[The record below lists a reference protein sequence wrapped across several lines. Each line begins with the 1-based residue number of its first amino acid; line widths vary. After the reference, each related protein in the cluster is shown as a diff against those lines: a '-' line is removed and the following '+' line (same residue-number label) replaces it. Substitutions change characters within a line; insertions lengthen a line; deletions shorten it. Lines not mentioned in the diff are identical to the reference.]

1 MKMKGS
7 FFIHCGIGC
16 KKETWRAKVKKPV
29 DYLYLKCSAGQS
41 KRICVKEYQVAGIKA
56 LEVCSAVSDAWQDEH
71 NRSGVRKFRRWKRKF
86 NRVLSPYEVSSCA
99 MNGDE
104 QVMKALRIGNP
115 GFLARKNEL
124 FLHGTYIFEHLALRT
139 TEGGREKLLV
149 YLESENWKSQEI
161 KDLLWM
167 AKDYYE
173 DIVLAGKH
181 TSAYEDVMIRIFED
195 CGLVV
200 SIVDFQHANMQT
212 YDGVLFLVEKW
223 HGSYLEKICF
233 RRAYV
238 VSEYEENG
246 SVCRKAARG
255 TVTEQPVCFS
265 GLCYE
270 RDGKK
275 IPYPMAVDLYFQN
288 PVFCDKKDISFVAIY
303 RLECYNNNNSI
314 M

>member
-1 MKMKGS
+1 M
-7 FFIHCGIGC
+7 
-16 KKETWRAKVKKPV
+16 KKPV
-29 DYLYLKCSAGQS
+29 DYLYLKSSPGKS
-41 KRICVKEYQVAGIKA
+41 KRICVKEYQVAGIKV
-56 LEVCSAVSDAWQDEH
+56 LEVYSAVSNAWQDEK

-86 NRVLSPYEVSSCA
+86 NRVLSSYEVSSCA

-104 QVMKALRIGNP
+104 QVMESLRIENP

-124 FLHGTYIFEHLALRT
+124 FLYGTYIFEHLALRKMK
-139 TEGGREKLLV
+139 GGREKLLI

-173 DIVLAGKH
+173 DIVLAGQN
-181 TSAYEDVMIRIFED
+181 TSAYEDVLTRIFED

-200 SIVDFQHANMQT
+200 SIVDFKHAKMQT
-212 YDGVLFLVEKW
+212 YDGAFFLVEKW
-223 HGSYLEKICF
+223 HDSYMEKICF

-238 VSEYEENG
+238 VAEHEESG
-246 SVCRKAARG
+246 AVCRKVARE

-270 RDGKK
+270 RNGKK